1 MIKKSGYMLWT
12 GLVATILVALLVGCG
27 RAKAPKR
34 EVEMLFSEGKPRA
47 NVAPGVIE
55 EQVAKGI
62 APAQPIAPSS
72 EGTALQVAFAERKVI
87 RTADLALVVEDTQA
101 AMARLRAIATT
112 YGGYVAE
119 ANVWQVKEN
128 LLRGTVTLRVDA
140 ARFDE
145 VLDRIREIAL
155 EVQREN
161 IGSQDVTEEYVDL
174 QARLRNLEATEQE
187 LLALLK
193 EVRERTR
200 SADEVLQVYRELTR
214 IREEIE
220 RIRGR
225 MQYLENRV
233 QLATITVELIPQE
246 EKPIVEP
253 GWNPGQTLRNALRA
267 LANAAQALVSAAIW
281 LVVFVLPVLL
291 AIGVPVGLIVM
302 GIRRWWRGR
311 LAREA
316 A

>member
-1 MIKKSGYMLWT
+1 MRKRIGSALRLGAIV
-12 GLVATILVALLVGCG
+12 LVWMALLAGCG
-27 RAKAPKR
+27 RAKVPKPEVKR
-34 EVEMLFSEGKPRA
+34 EATEKMVVATRVVEKPA
-47 NVAPGVIE
+47 
-55 EQVAKGI
+55 AKGAVPAE
-62 APAQPIAPSS
+62 APVPPG
-72 EGTALQVAFAERKVI
+72 EGAALQVAFAQRKVI
-87 RTADLALVVEDTQA
+87 RTADLAIVVEDTQA

-140 ARFDE
+140 SQFDE

-193 EVRERTR
+193 EVRERTH
-200 SADEVLQVYRELTR
+200 SADEVLQVYQTLTR

-220 RIRGR
+220 RIKGR

-246 EKPIVEP
+246 EKPIVAP
-253 GWNPGQTLRNALRA
+253 GWHPGQTLQDALRA
-267 LANAAQALVSAAIW
+267 LASAAQTLVSAAIW
-281 LVVFVLPVLL
+281 LVVFVLPLLL
-291 AIGVPVGLIVM
+291 AIGAPVGLIVV
-302 GIRRWWRGR
+302 GVRRWWRGR
-311 LAREA
+311 PARETA
-316 A
+316 

>member
-1 MIKKSGYMLWT
+1 MRWLGMIVL
-12 GLVATILVALLVGCG
+12 ILGTLLVGCG
-27 RAKAPKR
+27 QLRPTPPKAASRAPEKKVVATQV
-34 EVEMLFSEGKPRA
+34 VERPA
-47 NVAPGVIE
+47 
-55 EQVAKGI
+55 AKGAI
-62 APAQPIAPSS
+62 PAEAPAPPGEEA
-72 EGTALQVAFAERKVI
+72 ALQVAFAERKVI
-87 RTADLALVVEDTQA
+87 RTADLAIVVENTQA
-101 AMARLRAIATT
+101 AMARLRAIAIT
-112 YGGYVAE
+112 YGGYVAQ
-119 ANVWQVKEN
+119 ANIWQVKDN

-140 ARFDE
+140 SRFDE
-145 VLDRIREIAL
+145 ALDRIREIAL

-193 EVRERTR
+193 EVRERTH

-220 RIRGR
+220 RIKGR
-225 MQYLENRV
+225 MQYLEHRV
-233 QLATITVELIPQE
+233 ELATITVELIPKE

-253 GWNPGQTLRNALRA
+253 GWHPGQTLRSALRA

-281 LVVFVLPVLL
+281 LVVFVLPLLL
-291 AIGVPVGLIVM
+291 AIGVPLGLIALGV
-302 GIRRWWRGR
+302 RRWWRR
-311 LAREA
+311 RPAREA

>member
-1 MIKKSGYMLWT
+1 LLALIT
-12 GLVATILVALLVGCG
+12 LLVGCARARAPEAKVSG
-27 RAKAPKR
+27 RPEKQEVVKEVEKVVVVEKAAEEPAAGLPYKAP
-34 EVEMLFSEGKPRA
+34 
-47 NVAPGVIE
+47 APGMPGDE
-55 EQVAKGI
+55 A
-62 APAQPIAPSS
+62 
-72 EGTALQVAFAERKVI
+72 ALQGLFAERKVI
-87 RTADLALVVEDTQA
+87 RTADLAIVVEDTQA
-101 AMARLRAIATT
+101 AIARLRAIAIT

-128 LLRGTVTLRVDA
+128 LMRGTVTLRVDA
-140 ARFDE
+140 ERFDE

-220 RIRGR
+220 RIKGR

-233 QLATITVELIPQE
+233 QLATITVELIPKE

-253 GWNPGQTLRNALRA
+253 GWHPGQTLRNALGA
-267 LANAAQALVSAAIW
+267 LASAAQALVSAAIW
-281 LVVFVLPVLL
+281 LVIFVLPLLL
-291 AIGVPVGLIVM
+291 AIGAPVGLIVV
-302 GIRRWWRGR
+302 GVRRWWRGR
-311 LAREA
+311 PAREA